1 MRYLRRLDAVFIA
14 LCVRNVGS
22 RDFQR
27 RDETR
32 RTQIPII
39 RRFFRYLSYIS
50 HPFEIF
56 TTFKRCFHCFMCA
69 ERSSRDFQRRDETR
83 RTQIA
88 IILRFFSK
96 LCVIS
101 LPSEIFTSFTRSF
114 YFSLH
119 AERSVRVIQRRKKT
133 KHTQIA
139 IIRRFFR

>member
-1 MRYLRRLDAVFIA
+1 MRAERSI
-14 LCVRNVGS
+14 

-27 RDETR
+27 RKETKH
-32 RTQIPII
+32 TQIAII
-39 RRFFRYLSYIS
+39 RRFFRELSDIS
-50 HPFEIF
+50 HPLEIF
-56 TTFKRCFHCFMCA
+56 TTFKRCFHCFMRA

-83 RTQIA
+83 RKQIA

-101 LPSEIFTSFTRSF
+101 LPLEIFTSFTRSI
-114 YFSLH
+114 YFILH
-119 AERSVRVIQRRKKT
+119 AERSVRVFQRRKRT